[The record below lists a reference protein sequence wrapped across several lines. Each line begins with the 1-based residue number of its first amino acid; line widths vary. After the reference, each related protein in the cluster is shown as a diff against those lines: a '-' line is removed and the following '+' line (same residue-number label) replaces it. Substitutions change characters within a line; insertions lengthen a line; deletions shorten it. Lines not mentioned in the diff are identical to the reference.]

1 MYTVPHQGNHGGHAQ
16 QSLSHYLVVFLRL
29 GDLYLRE
36 EVYSHEDCKL
46 IPSFSDKLRH
56 LVSDLF
62 RERCR
67 NKEVKVL
74 FIVRPDVGDRVLRD
88 TPALDY
94 PCCKVGVLFGDD
106 PDAVRGS
113 DRVRKTLQQL
123 AQ

>member
-1 MYTVPHQGNHGGHAQ
+1 M
-16 QSLSHYLVVFLRL
+16 SHYLVVFLRL

-36 EVYSHEDCKL
+36 EVYSHKDRKL
-46 IPSFSDKLRH
+46 LSFSDKLRH
-56 LVSDLF
+56 LVSDLL

-67 NKEVKVL
+67 NKEVEVF

-88 TPALDY
+88 ASALDY
-94 PCCKVGVLFGDD
+94 PCCKVCVLFGDD

-113 DRVRKTLQQL
+113 DGVRKTLQQL

>member
-1 MYTVPHQGNHGGHAQ
+1 
-16 QSLSHYLVVFLRL
+16 LSHYLVVFLRL

-36 EVYSHEDCKL
+36 EVYSHKDREL
-46 IPSFSDKLRH
+46 LSFSDKLRH

-62 RERCR
+62 RGRYR
-67 NKEVKVL
+67 DKEVKAL
-74 FIVRPDVGDRVLRD
+74 FIVRPNVGDRVLRD

-94 PCCKVGVLFGDD
+94 PCCKVGVLLGDE